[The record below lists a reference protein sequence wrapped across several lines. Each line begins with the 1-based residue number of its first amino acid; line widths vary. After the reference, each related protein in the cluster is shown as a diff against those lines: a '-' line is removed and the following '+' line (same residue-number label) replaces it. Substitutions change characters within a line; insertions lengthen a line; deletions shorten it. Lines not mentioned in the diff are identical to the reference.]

1 MRLKCL
7 NLNNRSA
14 TTDMKLLQVELSR
27 AQRRIKALEEALQV
41 AHAKVADSM
50 HPLLSETHSS
60 TNDSPRFS
68 PYAEAQTPSDEE
80 FDLSETLGTLA
91 ITDGGES
98 RFFGPSAAS
107 EVSTAVAYS
116 DGYTIIIIIFYRHL
130 YWYV

>member
-7 NLNNRSA
+7 NLNHRSA

-41 AHAKVADSM
+41 AHAKLADSV

-68 PYAEAQTPSDEE
+68 PYAEAQTPPSDEE
-80 FDLSETLGTLA
+80 LDLSETLGTLA

-107 EVSTAVAYS
+107 EVSTAFAYS
-116 DGYTIIIIIFYRHL
+116 DG
-130 YWYV
+130 